1 LITIGGSPQK
11 TGTPGADPRVRP
23 VHAADTGRSLFS
35 RGVSISC
42 TVSRRRD
49 EAPIAHS
56 TLTKE
61 RAMKKQIIL
70 NLPVKD
76 LDKSKS
82 FFSAL
87 GFTFDSRFSGENAA
101 FMNIVDG
108 TIQAML
114 TTVPFFKSLID
125 KPVANPKEANEV
137 VICLSCESR
146 EEVDSLIAKAR
157 AAGGRIPHPPE
168 DHGFMYDQGF
178 EDIDGRLWNLVW
190 TAPEA

>member
-1 LITIGGSPQK
+1 
-11 TGTPGADPRVRP
+11 
-23 VHAADTGRSLFS
+23 
-35 RGVSISC
+35 
-42 TVSRRRD
+42 
-49 EAPIAHS
+49 
-56 TLTKE
+56 
-61 RAMKKQIIL
+61 MNKQIIL

-76 LDKSKS
+76 LEKSRA

-87 GFTFDSRFSGENAA
+87 GFTFNSRFSGENAA
-101 FMNIVDG
+101 FMNIVDD

-114 TTVPFFKSLID
+114 TTEAFFQSLIG
-125 KPVANPKEANEV
+125 KPVAKAKEANEV

-146 EEVDSLIAKAR
+146 EEVDSLITRAK

-178 EDIDGRLWNLVW
+178 EDIDGHLWNLVW

>member
-1 LITIGGSPQK
+1 
-11 TGTPGADPRVRP
+11 
-23 VHAADTGRSLFS
+23 
-35 RGVSISC
+35 
-42 TVSRRRD
+42 
-49 EAPIAHS
+49 
-56 TLTKE
+56 
-61 RAMKKQIIL
+61 MNKQIIL

-76 LDKSKS
+76 LEKSRA

-87 GFTFDSRFSGENAA
+87 GFTFNSRFSGENAA
-101 FMNIVDG
+101 FMNIVDD

-114 TTVPFFKSLID
+114 TTETFFQSLIG
-125 KPVANPKEANEV
+125 KPVAKAKEANEV

-146 EEVDSLIAKAR
+146 EEVDSLIAKAK

-178 EDIDGRLWNLVW
+178 EDIDGHLWNLVW